1 MSLHRR
7 NPATDENA
15 LMIIKALR
23 SIGATVQPIIGTGKG
38 GCPDILVGYKDETH
52 LLEIK
57 RKLTGKKGQPLKG
70 TLQPAQA
77 AWHAAWR
84 GKPVSVVDSV
94 AGAFIAVGSPYAVQL
109 QRVFD
114 KPKKT
119 VEELPSGPETLWVKQ
134 TPEEIKANLIR
145 QLEDYRSGALR
156 GCGCIDSMNRCE
168 LHPMLVSAE
177 ELARMTKAA
186 KQIERESKPKKTKT
200 QQWAALGLS
209 VFGDKPKKGQSN
221 EENHENKT

>member
-38 GCPDILVGYKDETH
+38 GTPDALCGYKGETY
-52 LLEIK
+52 LLEFKKTLTTPKGKALK
-57 RKLTGKKGQPLKG
+57 RAIRPSQE
-70 TLQPAQA
+70 

-119 VEELPSGPETLWVKQ
+119 VKALPGESKGLLGGV
-134 TPEEIKANLIR
+134 EILM
-145 QLEDYRSGALR
+145 QLESQR
-156 GCGCIDSMNRCE
+156 
-168 LHPMLVSAE
+168 
-177 ELARMTKAA
+177 
-186 KQIERESKPKKTKT
+186 KPKKTKT